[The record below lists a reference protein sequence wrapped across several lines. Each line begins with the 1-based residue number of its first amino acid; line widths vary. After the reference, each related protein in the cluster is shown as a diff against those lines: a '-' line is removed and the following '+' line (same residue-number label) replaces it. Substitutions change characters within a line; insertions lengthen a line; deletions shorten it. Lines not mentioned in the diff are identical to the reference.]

1 MDSWEF
7 TKISAAV
14 LSALLLIVG
23 SRTAIEISQAS
34 HGKEVVGYQLPVQ
47 VAAAS
52 TPAAGGG
59 GGGGAFSF
67 TKVAQLLPKASAD
80 AGAAAFKKCASCHT
94 VDKGGANRLGPNLY
108 GVVNRAKGAVE
119 GFSYSAAVKGKGG
132 EWTFENLA
140 NFLHDPKG
148 WLPGNKMGFAG
159 VKDDQE
165 LADLLVYLRTLAPTP
180 APLPQG

>member
-14 LSALLLIVG
+14 LSALLVIVG
-23 SRTAIEISQAS
+23 SRTAIELSQAS
-34 HGKEVVGYQLPVQ
+34 HGQDVAGYTLPVET
-47 VAAAS
+47 AAA
-52 TPAAGGG
+52 PAV
-59 GGGGAFSF
+59 GGGAAPAAAFSF
-67 TKVAQLLPKASAD
+67 AQIAPLLQKASAD
-80 AGAAAFKKCASCHT
+80 AGSAAFKKCAACHT
-94 VDKGGANRLGPNLY
+94 VDQGGANRLGPNLY

-119 GFSYSAAVKGKGG
+119 GFNYSQAVKTKGG

-159 VKDDQE
+159 VRDNQE
-165 LADLLVYLRTLAPTP
+165 LADLLAYLRSLSATP

>member
-34 HGKEVVGYQLPVQ
+34 HKEVVGYELPVQ

-140 NFLHDPKG
+140 NFIHDPKG

-165 LADLLVYLRTLAPTP
+165 LADLLAYLRTLAPTP